1 MYKQDICAE
10 LTSELLIQSLLMI
23 LLLPAILKRNDKQL

>member
-10 LTSELLIQSLLMI
+10 LTSELLIQSWLMI